1 MRSGLQDL
9 AGEVARLRAEC
20 GHFQRG
26 LDFLERLSDGREH
39 LTEAQEGEVTRIN
52 GIYAWSAKEN
62 LERATEDL
70 KKLVARARRCRAP
83 SGDLPCPMTVGPE
96 LKRWCSL
103 MGQRVVNFSDLSGQQ
118 FEPGD
123 QAVRLVVLEH
133 PDLENAPAALEAFQS
148 EVTPLLDGAL
158 DVAVVELHGL
168 GDGQSQRLVVEVE
181 TFNKLAG
188 VEPMPALLKQAPRAT
203 KVGRTKPPAG
213 RVDYTSLQHAGTPHR
228 GAVTSEE
235 AAVVREHLDQVNA
248 RLQAAGCRLI
258 DPTNPEHARRYGF
271 ATNEDIAP

>member
-1 MRSGLQDL
+1 MVS
-9 AGEVARLRAEC
+9 
-20 GHFQRG
+20 
-26 LDFLERLSDGREH
+26 
-39 LTEAQEGEVTRIN
+39 
-52 GIYAWSAKEN
+52 
-62 LERATEDL
+62 
-70 KKLVARARRCRAP
+70 
-83 SGDLPCPMTVGPE
+83 
-96 LKRWCSL
+96 
-103 MGQRVVNFSDLSGQQ
+103 FSDLSGRQ

-158 DVAVVELHGL
+158 AVAVVELHSL
-168 GDGQSQRLVVEVE
+168 GDDQPQRVVVEVE

-188 VEPMPALLKQAPRAT
+188 VEPMPILLRQAPRA
-203 KVGRTKPPAG
+203 KVGRTQSPAG

-248 RLQAAGCRLI
+248 RLAAAGCRLI

-271 ATNEDIAP
+271 ASDEGTAP